1 MAMTKDLA
9 AHLLFLLIGAIGGAL
24 ALLYLNSLQ
33 RDALSIS
40 AEKVPSID
48 PRNTLKAPRLIRE
61 GRTSP

>member
-1 MAMTKDLA
+1 MTMMKDLL

-24 ALLYLNSLQ
+24 ALIYLNSLQ

-40 AEKVPSID
+40 AEKVQSVG
-48 PRNTLKAPRLIRE
+48 PRITPKAPRLVRE